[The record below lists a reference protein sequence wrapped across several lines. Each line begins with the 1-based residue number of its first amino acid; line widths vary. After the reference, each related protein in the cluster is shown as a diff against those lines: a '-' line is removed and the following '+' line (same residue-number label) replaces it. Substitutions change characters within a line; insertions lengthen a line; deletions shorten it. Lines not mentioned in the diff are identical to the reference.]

1 MKIDGLDGFLDQLES
16 LEENI
21 QRVSALI
28 DMTWMKSLTNL
39 SWLHILN
46 TKILNPS

>member
-39 SWLHILN
+39 S
-46 TKILNPS
+46 